1 MESVRVVALKTRNTY
16 VIIPVRARALSTEWK
31 RMIQELVA
39 SIEPMYYNRETI
51 FNRIGCIIDIGPI
64 VSRILRMPR
73 VYKKRFCFYY
83 FSLPNISVS
92 LSKDTRIRKICKNFF
107 TRAFFFFWFHSI
119 FRKIPYT
126 ETIVRYRQNV
136 RENLYDPME
145 RRRYSW
151 NQVRVS
157 LQTNFSYGG
166 KREKL
171 KYISVTFFLLFFSTR

>member
-1 MESVRVVALKTRNTY
+1 MCRGYCVCPVYIKSAFAF
-16 VIIPVRARALSTEWK
+16 II
-31 RMIQELVA
+31 
-39 SIEPMYYNRETI
+39 
-51 FNRIGCIIDIGPI
+51 
-64 VSRILRMPR
+64 SRCRTFR
-73 VYKKRFCFYY
+73 CRCQ
-83 FSLPNISVS
+83 
-92 LSKDTRIRKICKNFF
+92 RIRGFEICKNFF
-107 TRAFFFFWFHSI
+107 TRAFFFFFFWFHSI

-171 KYISVTFFLLFFSTR
+171 KYISVTFFLLFFNSLEISFFFLSAKILASNRVYIYISRNREKEHRTVLDKFTRIY